1 MTDLIIT
8 LTLDEA
14 KALLQAAERDVDEY
28 HVDEERAVVE
38 RLAKKI
44 EEAEQERSAYDAATK
59 GEVHWAGGQPYQG
72 PSRYSHPGGGE
83 GLQPD

>member
-1 MTDLIIT
+1 MTDVIIT

-28 HVDEERAVVE
+28 HVDQERAVVE
-38 RLAKKI
+38 RLATKI
-44 EEAEQERSAYDAATK
+44 QEAERERSAYDAAAM
-59 GEVHWAGGQPYQG
+59 GQVHWADEQLYQG

-83 GLQPD
+83 APQPD